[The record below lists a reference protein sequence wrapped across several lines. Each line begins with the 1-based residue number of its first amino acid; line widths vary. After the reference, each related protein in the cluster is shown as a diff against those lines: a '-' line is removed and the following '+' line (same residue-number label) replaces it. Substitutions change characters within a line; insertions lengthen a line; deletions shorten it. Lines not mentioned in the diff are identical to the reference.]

1 MNFSFIII
9 FAAIFTTIG
18 NYIDK
23 GIVDKGI
30 SRKNYFYY
38 MCLTMIP
45 FALIT
50 MLLEIKT
57 GNFKFSFNLVP
68 IILLIIASILRYL
81 KQKSNVVCLRNLEP
95 YELKTYMSIT
105 LIICFIIDVIF
116 KIQEFTIL
124 KILSII
130 FIIIGVILIY
140 NVKISFKKFKKD
152 LFIKI
157 ITEVIIT
164 YIVYNVLKYWSNGM
178 YMLLLNLLLV
188 IVFTPCYKTYKKE
201 NKVSNKLLGLIY
213 LQQVFGFTYTYINNY
228 LTSNSATL
236 SNFVSPISLV
246 FTAIVAF
253 FINKNRKP
261 TFINI
266 IGIIMVAI
274 GICFMN
280 IF

>member
-116 KIQEFTIL
+116 
-124 KILSII
+124 
-130 FIIIGVILIY
+130 ILI
-140 NVKISFKKFKKD
+140 NI
-152 LFIKI
+152 L
-157 ITEVIIT
+157 
-164 YIVYNVLKYWSNGM
+164 
-178 YMLLLNLLLV
+178 
-188 IVFTPCYKTYKKE
+188 P
-201 NKVSNKLLGLIY
+201 
-213 LQQVFGFTYTYINNY
+213 
-228 LTSNSATL
+228 
-236 SNFVSPISLV
+236 
-246 FTAIVAF
+246 F
-253 FINKNRKP
+253 FD
-261 TFINI
+261 F
-266 IGIIMVAI
+266 
-274 GICFMN
+274 
-280 IF
+280 